1 MERLAACHKSRDHL
15 LQRRRKQGSIN
26 LHPPSLPPPQQ
37 GETLQQHQGLGKD
50 NNTET
55 DSLTLQGQGAIR
67 QTEQC
72 D

>member
-1 MERLAACHKSRDHL
+1 MYGSRKSRDIL
-15 LQRRRKQGSIN
+15 ERRRKQGSIN
-26 LHPPSLPPPQQ
+26 LHPPPSQQ
-37 GETLQQHQGLGKD
+37 GETLQQLQGLGKD

-55 DSLTLQGQGAIR
+55 DSLTLQGQGAIC

>member
-1 MERLAACHKSRDHL
+1 MNRSHKSLDL
-15 LQRRRKQGSIN
+15 LLRRRKQGSIN
-26 LHPPSLPPPQQ
+26 LHPRPPQQ
-37 GETLQQHQGLGKD
+37 GETLQLQGLGKD

-55 DSLTLQGQGAIR
+55 DSLTLQGQRAIC